1 MAYKYN
7 VSESDRKVEC
17 LSSFAGKPVSG
28 VAKCDPG
35 DNFSV
40 ETGKKLAKA
49 RCDYKVSKKRKK
61 KAYQNYARALKDFEA
76 AKERLYN
83 ASEYIIDATLETDKN
98 FNALKEI
105 ESSLK

>member
-7 VSESDRKVEC
+7 VNEEQRRVEC
-17 LSSFAGKPVSG
+17 VSSFAGKSVTG
-28 VAKCDPG
+28 AAKCNPE
-35 DNFSV
+35 DNFNV
-40 ETGKKLAKA
+40 EDGKKLAKA

-83 ASEYIIDATLETDKN
+83 ASNYIIDATLEVDAN
-98 FNALKEI
+98 FKKLKEI
-105 ESSLK
+105 ESELN